1 MIPAGWKSA
10 SLADICNFIEKGKR
24 KASFGKN
31 RGQFIFVPSALTTK
45 YCDEADYVETSIVL
59 GDGGVANVH
68 YVDTPFSAS
77 DHTYVLREKD
87 KSNVVL
93 KYVYYNLLANIEH
106 IQKGFGGAAIKNV
119 SKTYLKNT
127 PIIYPD
133 LPEQQRIVAKLD
145 ALFAD
150 IDAQKQITQ
159 QSLQNAEE
167 LFESFS
173 DKIFEEPH
181 DGWLVKNLGAISN
194 QKQSKNEIKCS
205 EQDMVTFAPME
216 QLGIGSK
223 YLFTK
228 TTKTLSEE
236 KTGYTYFAENDVLM
250 AKITPCFENG
260 KIGIAKKLENG
271 IGFGSTEYIV
281 FRPLIN
287 LDIEFLYYFL
297 NRKTFRMR
305 GAKRM
310 LGAAGHKRVSKDFIN
325 EYPFQY
331 PSNIETQKQIVCQLD
346 AVYEQ
351 TQSLRQI
358 YTQQIADLDELK
370 QAILKKAFNGEL

>member
-1 MIPAGWKSA
+1 MIPAGWET
-10 SLADICNFIEKGKR
+10 DILSDVCTFVEKGRR
-24 KASFGKN
+24 KAAFGKN
-31 RGQFIFVPSALTTK
+31 SGQYVFVPSALTTK
-45 YCDEADYVETSIVL
+45 YCDEADYTDKSIVL

-77 DHTYVLREKD
+77 DHTYILREKN

-106 IQKGFGGAAIKNV
+106 IQKGFGGTAIKNV

-127 PIIYPD
+127 PIIYPG
-133 LPEQQRIVAKLD
+133 LSEQQRIVEKLD

-150 IDAQKQITQ
+150 IDTQ
-159 QSLQNAEE
+159 QQIARQNLRNAEE

-194 QKQSKNEIKCS
+194 QKQSKNEIKCN
-205 EQDMVTFAPME
+205 EQDIVTFAPME

-228 TTKTLSEE
+228 TTKTLGEV

-260 KIGIAKKLENG
+260 KIGIAKKLVNG

-281 FRPLIN
+281 FRPLVN

-297 NRKTFRMR
+297 NRKTFRLR

-331 PSNIETQKQIVCQLD
+331 PPNIETQKQVVCQLD
-346 AVYEQ
+346 AAYKQ
-351 TQSLRQI
+351 TQILTQI